1 MHIDIG
7 IPVSAL
13 EETDINVRVGK
24 LENFARLHFEGDWL
38 IVKAPASTIKCRPH
52 MENGKIVLHDLN
64 VSGLLWLTR
73 SKIIKLIE
81 EMTEKIFVP
90 NSSITISSD
99 LSSWNASSTN
109 IITVPI
115 RTKTDTQAK
124 ILQIENAEVSIKDHI
139 ISFEL
144 KMRLEGSHVCVNG
157 TLGIRTEHDCGT
169 IILAIG
175 ISLPIVAE
183 IKLELFP
190 WVKDNQLAVDV
201 PEICIPGVLLS
212 KEHIQE
218 FVQSEINDNLK
229 NILSAGK
236 IEVTGVTVDSNI
248 CVEGKKD
255 TIHFTIKFTNRSIE
269 FQAVFKNHPLIP
281 ACVLTGNLVLVSKA
295 KDQV

>member
-13 EETDINVRVGK
+13 EETDIKIRVGK

-38 IVKAPASTIKCRPH
+38 IVNAPASTLKCRPH
-52 MENGKIVLHDLN
+52 IENGKIVLRDLH
-64 VSGLLWLTR
+64 VSGLFWLNR
-73 SKIIKLIE
+73 SKIIKE
-81 EMTEKIFVP
+81 TEKIFVP

-99 LSSWNASSTN
+99 LSGWNASSTN
-109 IITVPI
+109 IITVPVPI
-115 RTKTDTQAK
+115 RTKTGTQAR

-144 KMRLEGSHVCVNG
+144 KMRLEDSFACVSG
-157 TLGIRTEHDCGT
+157 TLGIKTEHSRGT
-169 IILAIG
+169 IILAVG
-175 ISLPIVAE
+175 ISLPIAAE
-183 IKLELFP
+183 IKIELFP
-190 WVKDNQLAVDV
+190 WIKDNQLTVDI

-212 KEHIQE
+212 QEHIQE
-218 FVQSEINDNLK
+218 FVQSEINNNLQ

-248 CVEGKKD
+248 SVEGKRD
-255 TIHFTIKFTNRSIE
+255 NIHFAMKFTNHSLE

-281 ACVLTGNLVLVSKA
+281 ACVLTGNFVLVPKA
-295 KDQV
+295 QHTI